1 MKLAEEEKN
10 EQGGKKQKKDKK
22 DKRQGKQ
29 VERKEGNRSTFNSK
43 WELWYHKNKDK
54 TGGSWLIQ
62 FSARGRASSLRETSC
77 TMNR

>member
-1 MKLAEEEKN
+1 
-10 EQGGKKQKKDKK
+10 
-22 DKRQGKQ
+22 